1 MILIISDYFKKFE
14 SFERKKIIIGCTN
27 NMNYMNYSKNN
38 LDFLIN
44 FKTEKGIDDLLKYL
58 SNVVP

>member
-27 NMNYMNYSKNN
+27 NMNYSKNN